1 MPFINITHNELASY
15 ILNSANTSKLI
26 STPSFSLSRQFLN
39 STEPLLPRRLH
50 RLHRRDTSPGIVGIV
65 VGLAILI
72 TILGAILFRWN
83 WNHFKQAKSQKDQ
96 KQHKKQHYIHSH
108 SHPHQRHHSHRRHRA
123 VAHHDADLEENQQG
137 YGSEQ
142 EEQTHPFRHR
152 SDCQHFRLHHRQDP
166 ARDWTPQ
173 QPEPAFHP
181 WGRHRQQV
189 RIPNEM
195 DAPQVHGGWE
205 KPSLFGQRGDRRDR
219 VPCA

>member
-1 MPFINITHNELASY
+1 MVQIP
-15 ILNSANTSKLI
+15 
-26 STPSFSLSRQFLN
+26 SLSLSHMFLD
-39 STEPLLPRRLH
+39 SAKPLLPRNPH
-50 RLHRRDTSPGIVGIV
+50 KLHRRDASPGIIGIV

-96 KQHKKQHYIHSH
+96 KQHKKQHHAHSH
-108 SHPHQRHHSHRRHRA
+108 THHHRHSHRRHRA

-142 EEQTHPFRHR
+142 EEQDHSLRHHP
-152 SDCQHFRLHHRQDP
+152 DCRHFRLHHRQDP
-166 ARDWTPQ
+166 AHDWTPQ

-195 DAPQVHGGWE
+195 DAPQIHRGWE
-205 KPSLFGQRGDRRDR
+205 RPSFFG
-219 VPCA
+219 